1 MTNHSVSFLIE
12 VVEIAKKL
20 DTAKIEILADELL
33 KIRENSGRLFIIG
46 VGGSA
51 ANSSH
56 AVNDFRKLCGIDA
69 IAPTDNIAEI
79 TARTNDEGFET
90 IFSEYLK
97 VSKNS
102 ANDGVL
108 ILSVGGGSI
117 EKNVSIN
124 LINAIKQ
131 AKENK
136 TKVFGIVGKHDGFTA
151 KNADVV
157 IIIPVENKNNL
168 TPHSESFQ
176 GIIWHCLVSHP
187 KLKINPTKW

>member
-20 DTAKIEILADELL
+20 DAAKIEILADELL

-69 IAPTDNIAEI
+69 IAPTDNIAEV

-102 ANDGVL
+102 AKDGIL
-108 ILSVGGGSI
+108 ILSVGGGSV

-131 AKENK
+131 ARENK

-157 IIIPVENKNNL
+157 ITIPIENKNNL